1 MLGDRIFVTNQRAV
15 TSVLQ
20 VSPKGMKLLAQNKL
34 GDESLSSPSICGN
47 RIYLRSAKTSPE
59 RQEYLWA
66 IGD

>member
-1 MLGDRIFVTNQRAV
+1 
-15 TSVLQ
+15 
-20 VSPKGMKLLAQNKL
+20 MKVIAQNKL

-47 RIYLRSAKTSPE
+47 RIYLRAAKTGPE